1 MPRMERR
8 ETATQIKFLVVIP
21 HYNHLNALHTVAQQC
36 RAIWPDVLVV
46 DDGSESFSPKLLQD
60 LDVQCMVQPINH
72 GKGVAILAG
81 AAWAKE
87 HDFTHIITIDADGQ
101 HNPKEIELFIKE
113 ATQYPH
119 ALILGVRKFD
129 NTVPFGS
136 RFGRKFGNFWVH
148 VQTGKAV
155 QDIQSGYR
163 CYPVD
168 LLQVLDVW
176 SKRYAFEVEVVVRAL
191 WAGFDVREVP
201 IAVSYTKERISHFD
215 KFKDNF
221 RLTVLNTYLTVR
233 SMIPIA
239 HRQYKQE
246 AGKLVEQSYWQ
257 TLKDNLAAPGSVLR
271 NALSA
276 AWGIFCGSIA
286 LPGIRQVWL
295 FGGAGW
301 WNLNRLV
308 SISFE
313 KLCIGPFVP
322 ALCIEVGY
330 FLRHGHWLT
339 EFTMTTLG
347 KQALQRV
354 WEWLLGSLV
363 VAPCLAGITFLVIAM
378 LGWLLRRSLHEHV

>member
-1 MPRMERR
+1 M
-8 ETATQIKFLVVIP
+8 
-21 HYNHLNALHTVAQQC
+21 
-36 RAIWPDVLVV
+36 
-46 DDGSESFSPKLLQD
+46 
-60 LDVQCMVQPINH
+60 
-72 GKGVAILAG
+72 
-81 AAWAKE
+81 
-87 HDFTHIITIDADGQ
+87 
-101 HNPKEIELFIKE
+101 
-113 ATQYPH
+113 
-119 ALILGVRKFD
+119 
-129 NTVPFGS
+129 
-136 RFGRKFGNFWVH
+136 
-148 VQTGKAV
+148 

-168 LLQVLDVW
+168 LLQVLKVW
-176 SKRYAFEVEVVVRAL
+176 SRRYAFEVEVVVRAL

-215 KFKDNF
+215 KFKDNL

-295 FGGAGW
+295 FWGAGW

-363 VAPCLAGITFLVIAM
+363 VAPCLAGITFLVVAM
-378 LGWLLRRSLHEHV
+378 LGWVLRRSLHEHV

>member
-1 MPRMERR
+1 M
-8 ETATQIKFLVVIP
+8 KFLVVIP

-113 ATQYPH
+113 ATQYQH

-201 IAVSYTKERISHFD
+201 IAVSYTKERISHFS
-215 KFKDNF
+215 KFKDNV
-221 RLTVLNTYLTVR
+221 RLTVLNTYLTMR
-233 SMIPIA
+233 SMIPFA

-246 AGKLVEQSYWQ
+246 AEKLVEQSYWQ

-295 FGGAGW
+295 FWGAGW

-313 KLCIGPFVP
+313 KLCIGPFIP